1 MITHLEHEIEN
12 IKRKVFTM
20 TDAAI
25 EAINDSIEALMNLDD
40 KLAAKVIQGDTR
52 IDKLEIQIDDDCVRT
67 LVTQQPAASDLR
79 LILSF
84 LKINT
89 DLERIADIA
98 ANIAKEAIRL
108 EGRPRVTT
116 TVDIPAMA
124 ATCIKMIKTAFEAMT
139 IRDVSMA
146 AEIISVDR
154 EVDEL
159 NIQLYRELFA
169 MMGDNPQIMPQAL
182 GLIMV
187 AKSLERIG
195 DHAKNIAERVIY
207 YIEGVDVR
215 KDNSGNSKK

>member
-1 MITHLEHEIEN
+1 MITHLEGEIEG
-12 IKRKVFTM
+12 IKKKIFTM
-20 TDAAI
+20 TDGAI
-25 EAINDSIEALMNLDD
+25 EAISNAIESLKTMDV
-40 KLAAKVIQGDTR
+40 KLAAKVIQNDTR

-84 LKINT
+84 IKINN

-98 ANIAKEAIRL
+98 SNIAKETIRL
-108 EGRPRVTT
+108 EGRPQIHPES
-116 TVDIPAMA
+116 DIPGMA
-124 ATCIKMIKTAFEAMT
+124 TTCINMIKTAFEAMT
-139 IRDVSMA
+139 TKDVSMA
-146 AEIISVDR
+146 AEIISIDR

-159 NIQLYRELFA
+159 NIQVYRELFTLMA
-169 MMGDNPQIMPQAL
+169 DNPQVMPQAL

-207 YIEGVDVR
+207 YIEGVDIR
-215 KDNSGNSKK
+215 HEKS